1 VTDREPGLDR
11 PSEPSEPSE
20 PPRLPPRRRNPL
32 HRTARRI
39 AIGIVGFAVIVA
51 GVLLSLPGIPGPG
64 VLIVLAG
71 LGILATEFEW
81 AERWLERAKAKFD
94 AAARRAGVDPKRAA
108 VGALLFFGLL
118 TLAAAV
124 VWFVLR

>member
-11 PSEPSEPSE
+11 PPEPSESTEPQE
-20 PPRLPPRRRNPL
+20 PPPPRRNPL

-39 AIGIVGFAVIVA
+39 AIGVAGFAVIVA
-51 GVLLSLPGIPGPG
+51 GVVLSLPGIPGPG

-81 AERWLERAKAKFD
+81 AERWLERAKARFD
-94 AAARRAGVDPKRAA
+94 AAARTAGVDPKRAA

-118 TLAAAV
+118 TLVGAV